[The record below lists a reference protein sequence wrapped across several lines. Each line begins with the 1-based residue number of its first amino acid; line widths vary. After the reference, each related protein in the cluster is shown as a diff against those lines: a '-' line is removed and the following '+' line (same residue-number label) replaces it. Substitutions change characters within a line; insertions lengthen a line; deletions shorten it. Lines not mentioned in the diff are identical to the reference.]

1 MKTHYETLGIDR
13 NATQEQIKLAYRK
26 LSKKHHPDVSGGNQE
41 SEKIFLEVQEAYKV
55 LKDPALKET
64 YDARLDGKGTSWQNE
79 QQNEKHSNGHQSTE
93 KKPDFNMNNIEKTLN
108 ISLASILKQ
117 RRCPQRFIKKRRKI
131 HWIQRIY
138 LNVFLINKLWQ
149 KERSVI
155 ICMSHFQ
162 LMLTVEIHEKNVYK
176 NYRYH
181 YCHNRLLFHF
191 ICFCDESG
199 CPFEIRYWDGNS
211 HTRHYIRIA

>member
-93 KKPDFNMNNIEKTLN
+93 KKPDFNMNNIEKNFEHFFGFNPKTKEMSSTLHKKTKKN
-108 ISLASILKQ
+108 PLDTTDLFE
-117 RRCPQRFIKKRRKI
+117 RF
-131 HWIQRIY
+131 
-138 LNVFLINKLWQ
+138 FNK
-149 KERSVI
+149 
-155 ICMSHFQ
+155 
-162 LMLTVEIHEKNVYK
+162 
-176 NYRYH
+176 
-181 YCHNRLLFHF
+181 
-191 ICFCDESG
+191 
-199 CPFEIRYWDGNS
+199 
-211 HTRHYIRIA
+211 